1 MPPHRTLS
9 CGEPCG
15 SVIGFDFLTVG
26 VISIQMKSILA
37 TLESVAVDG
46 NVFGMQEI
54 QLSNLLGGNR
64 ETIIHVE

>member
-1 MPPHRTLS
+1 M
-9 CGEPCG
+9 
-15 SVIGFDFLTVG
+15 TVG